1 MSNKFVCWKCKE
13 DLINVILPMSRR
25 EECDKCKADQHVC
38 NMCLYYVSGRCE
50 EDRAEHIS
58 NTERANFCDYFK
70 PSNTAFETIDKQKS
84 DKAKAQLAELFGD
97 PIVAPIVEQIAGQA
111 SSDESLSPA
120 ELAEKRLRE
129 MLGG

>member
-1 MSNKFVCWKCKE
+1 MSNEFICWNCNAA
-13 DLINVILPMSRR
+13 LSNVILPMSRR

-38 NMCLYYVSGRCE
+38 NMCLYFVKDRCE
-50 EDRAEHIS
+50 EERAEHIS

-70 PSNTAFETIDKQKS
+70 PSNTAFKAINKQKS
-84 DKAKAQLAELFGD
+84 DNAKAKRAELFGD
-97 PIVAPIVEQIAGQA
+97 LIVEKT

-120 ELAEKRLRE
+120 ELAEKKLRE

>member
-1 MSNKFVCWKCKE
+1 
-13 DLINVILPMSRR
+13 
-25 EECDKCKADQHVC
+25 
-38 NMCLYYVSGRCE
+38 MCLYYVSGRCE

-97 PIVAPIVEQIAGQA
+97 TIVAPIVEPIAGQA

>member
-1 MSNKFVCWKCKE
+1 MSNEFVCWKCKE

-38 NMCLYYVSGRCE
+38 NMCLYCVSGRCE
-50 EDRAEHIS
+50 EERAEHIS

-70 PSNTAFETIDKQKS
+70 PSNAAFKTIDKQKS

-97 PIVAPIVEQIAGQA
+97 PIVEPIDGQA
-111 SSDESLSPA
+111 SSDENLSPA
-120 ELAEKRLRE
+120 ELAEKKLRE